1 MIELWC
7 FDGVNI
13 LFAIFDDSMKKLL
26 ACFLAIIAFVGCSK
40 ESALDVVV
48 GGDETYHVTVGI
60 DEQTRAEISTIASLL
75 GNAYELRY
83 VLEIYENNARLGTQ
97 QIQYSADS
105 SVVFAVKLP
114 PLRDYRFVAW
124 ADVVAKRTDE
134 SQTPA
139 NIYYDTSNLSEVS
152 EVSEVAWANS
162 DLRDAFA
169 DFEDVA
175 NFSSSSVVNLKLMR
189 PFAKLRIVDNNGVTR
204 SDVEKISVSYSPVG
218 DVSYSKYNAMRDEFS
233 DAVATPIT
241 RTYDVSAIGAAG
253 ADGVT
258 LFTDFIFV
266 PESTQF
272 NVEVSLYGAGDAL
285 LGTKNFGSVAVN
297 RNTLTTIKGDI
308 I

>member
-1 MIELWC
+1 
-7 FDGVNI
+7 
-13 LFAIFDDSMKKLL
+13 MKKLL

-124 ADVVAKRTDE
+124 ADVVDKRTDAN
-134 SQTPA
+134 PA
-139 NIYYDTSNLSEVS
+139 PGNIYYNTSNLS

-189 PFAKLRIVDNNGVTR
+189 PFAKLRIVDNNGVIR
-204 SDVEKISVSYSPVG
+204 SDVKTITVSYSPVAG
-218 DVSYSKYNAMRDEFS
+218 RSYSTYNAMRDEFI

>member
-13 LFAIFDDSMKKLL
+13 LLAIFDDSMKKLL

-40 ESALDVVV
+40 ESTLDVVV

-60 DEQTRAEISTIASLL
+60 DEQTRAEISTIAALL
-75 GNAYELRY
+75 GNDYELRY
-83 VLEIYENNARLGTQ
+83 VLEIYENNARLGGQ

-114 PLRDYRFVAW
+114 PLRNYRFVAW
-124 ADVVAKRTDE
+124 ADVVEKRTDE
-134 SQTPA
+134 IPAPA

-152 EVSEVAWANS
+152 EVSEAAWANS

-169 DFEDVA
+169 DFEDVD
-175 NFSSSSVVNLKLMR
+175 NFSSSSVVNLKLVR

-204 SDVEKISVSYSPVG
+204 SDVEKISVSYSPVNVNG
-218 DVSYSKYNAMRDEFS
+218 VSYSKYNAMRDEFIS

-241 RTYDVSAIGAAG
+241 RTCDVSANG

-272 NVEVSLYGAGDAL
+272 NVEVRLYGAGDAL

>member
-40 ESALDVVV
+40 ESTLDVVV

-60 DEQTRAEISTIASLL
+60 DEQTRAEISTIAALL

-83 VLEIYENNARLGTQ
+83 VLEIYENNARLGGQ
-97 QIQYSADS
+97 QIQYSADC

-114 PLRDYRFVAW
+114 PLRNYRFVAW
-124 ADVVAKRTDE
+124 ADIVAKRTDE
-134 SQTPA
+134 CPAPA
-139 NIYYDTSNLSEVS
+139 NIYYNTSNLSEVS
-152 EVSEVAWANS
+152 EAAWSNS

-169 DFEDVA
+169 DFEVVT

-204 SDVEKISVSYSPVG
+204 SDVEKISVSYSPVAG
-218 DVSYSKYNAMRDEFS
+218 DSYSKYNAMRDKFIS
-233 DAVATPIT
+233 AVATTIT
-241 RTYDVSAIGAAG
+241 RTYDVRDIGATG

-266 PESTQF
+266 PKGDTQF
-272 NVEVSLYGAGDAL
+272 NVEVSLYDANGDRL
-285 LGTKNFGSVAVN
+285 ETKNFGSVAVN

>member
-1 MIELWC
+1 
-7 FDGVNI
+7 
-13 LFAIFDDSMKKLL
+13 MKKLL
-26 ACFLAIIAFVGCSK
+26 ACFLAIIAFIGCSK

-60 DEQTRAEISTIASLL
+60 DEQTRAEISTIAALL

-83 VLEIYENNARLGTQ
+83 VLEIYENNARLGGQ

-114 PLRDYRFVAW
+114 PLRNYRFVAW

-139 NIYYDTSNLSEVS
+139 NIYYNTSNLSEVS
-152 EVSEVAWANS
+152 VAHAQWANS

-175 NFSSSSVVNLKLMR
+175 NFSPSSVVNLKLVR

-218 DVSYSKYNAMRDEFS
+218 DVSYSKYNAMCDTFIS

-241 RTYDVSAIGAAG
+241 RTYNVSAIDANG

-272 NVEVSLYGAGDAL
+272 NVEVSLYDADGDRL
-285 LGTKNFGSVAVN
+285 DTKNFGSVAVN

>member
-1 MIELWC
+1 M
-7 FDGVNI
+7 
-13 LFAIFDDSMKKLL
+13 
-26 ACFLAIIAFVGCSK
+26 
-40 ESALDVVV
+40 DVVV

-60 DEQTRAEISTIASLL
+60 DEQTRAEISTIAALL

-83 VLEIYENNARLGTQ
+83 VLEIYENNTRLGGQ

-134 SQTPA
+134 SPTPG
-139 NIYYDTSNLSEVS
+139 NDYYNTSNLSEVS
-152 EVSEVAWANS
+152 VAQWSNS

-218 DVSYSKYNAMRDEFS
+218 DVSYSKYNAMCDTFIS
-233 DAVATPIT
+233 DAVATPTT
-241 RTYDVSAIGAAG
+241 RTYDVSAIG

>member
-1 MIELWC
+1 
-7 FDGVNI
+7 
-13 LFAIFDDSMKKLL
+13 MKKLL

-40 ESALDVVV
+40 ESTLDVVV

-60 DEQTRAEISTIASLL
+60 DEQTRAEISTIVALL

-83 VLEIYENNARLGTQ
+83 VLEIYENNARLGGQ

-124 ADVVAKRTDE
+124 ADIVAKRTDE
-134 SQTPA
+134 NPAPA
-139 NIYYDTSNLSEVS
+139 NIYYNTSNLS

-204 SDVEKISVSYSPVG
+204 SDVKKISVSYSPVS
-218 DVSYSKYNAMRDEFS
+218 DVSYSKYNAMCDTFIS
-233 DAVATPIT
+233 DAVATTIT
-241 RTYDVSAIGAAG
+241 RTCDVSANGE
-253 ADGVT
+253 DGVT

-266 PESTQF
+266 PKGDTQF

>member
-1 MIELWC
+1 
-7 FDGVNI
+7 
-13 LFAIFDDSMKKLL
+13 MKKLL

-60 DEQTRAEISTIASLL
+60 DEQTRAEISTIAALL
-75 GNAYELRY
+75 GDAYELRY
-83 VLEIYENNARLGTQ
+83 VLEIYENNARLGGQ

-139 NIYYDTSNLSEVS
+139 NIYYNTSNLSVVS
-152 EVSEVAWANS
+152 VAQWSNS

-169 DFEDVA
+169 DYEVVA

-204 SDVEKISVSYSPVG
+204 SDVEKISVSYSPVAG
-218 DVSYSKYNAMRDEFS
+218 SSYSKYNAMCDTFIG
-233 DAVATPIT
+233 AVATPIT
-241 RTYDVSAIGAAG
+241 RTYDVSAIGATG

-272 NVEVSLYGAGDAL
+272 NVEVSLYRDGEEAPFD
-285 LGTKNFGSVAVN
+285 TKNFGSVAVN

>member
-1 MIELWC
+1 
-7 FDGVNI
+7 
-13 LFAIFDDSMKKLL
+13 MKKLL

-60 DEQTRAEISTIASLL
+60 DEQTRAEISTIAALL
-75 GNAYELRY
+75 GDAYELRY
-83 VLEIYENNARLGTQ
+83 VLEIYENNARLGGQ

-134 SQTPA
+134 CPAPA
-139 NIYYDTSNLSEVS
+139 NIYYNTSNLSEVS
-152 EVSEVAWANS
+152 EAAWANS

-169 DFEDVA
+169 DFEDVD
-175 NFSSSSVVNLKLMR
+175 NFSSSSVVNLKLVR

-204 SDVEKISVSYSPVG
+204 NDVKTITVRYSPVG
-218 DVSYSKYNAMRDEFS
+218 DVSYSKYNAMCDTFIS

-241 RTYDVSAIGAAG
+241 RTCDVSANG

-266 PESTQF
+266 PKGDTQF
-272 NVEVSLYGAGDAL
+272 NVEVSLYRAGEEVPFD
-285 LGTKNFGSVAVN
+285 TKNFGSVAVN

>member
-1 MIELWC
+1 MIEQLC

-40 ESALDVVV
+40 ESTLDVVV

-60 DEQTRAEISTIASLL
+60 DEQTRAEISTIAALL

-83 VLEIYENNARLGTQ
+83 VLEIYENDARLGTQ

-114 PLRDYRFVAW
+114 PLRDYSFVAW
-124 ADVVAKRTDE
+124 ADIVAKRTDE
-134 SQTPA
+134 SPAPA
-139 NIYYDTSNLSEVS
+139 NIYYNTSNLSEVS
-152 EVSEVAWANS
+152 VAKWANS

-169 DFEDVA
+169 DYEVVTI
-175 NFSSSSVVNLKLMR
+175 FSSSSVVNLKLMR

-204 SDVEKISVSYSPVG
+204 SDVKKISVSYSPVG
-218 DVSYSKYNAMRDEFS
+218 DVSYSKYNAMCDTFIG
-233 DAVATPIT
+233 AVATPIT
-241 RTYDVSAIGAAG
+241 RTYDVRDVSANG

-272 NVEVSLYGAGDAL
+272 NVEVSLYGAGDAP

>member
-1 MIELWC
+1 
-7 FDGVNI
+7 
-13 LFAIFDDSMKKLL
+13 MKKLL

-40 ESALDVVV
+40 ESTLDVVV

-60 DEQTRAEISTIASLL
+60 DEQTRAEISTIAALL

-83 VLEIYENNARLGTQ
+83 VLEIYENNARLGGQ
-97 QIQYSADS
+97 QIQYSADC

-114 PLRDYRFVAW
+114 PLRNYRFVAW
-124 ADVVAKRTDE
+124 ADIVAKRTDE
-134 SQTPA
+134 CPAPA
-139 NIYYDTSNLSEVS
+139 NIYYNTSNLSEVS
-152 EVSEVAWANS
+152 EAAWSNS

-169 DFEDVA
+169 DFEVVT

-204 SDVEKISVSYSPVG
+204 SDVEKISVSYSPVAG
-218 DVSYSKYNAMRDEFS
+218 DSYSKYNAMRDKFIS
-233 DAVATPIT
+233 AVATTIT
-241 RTYDVSAIGAAG
+241 RTYDVRDIGATG

-266 PESTQF
+266 PKGDTQF
-272 NVEVSLYGAGDAL
+272 NVEVSLYDANGDRL
-285 LGTKNFGSVAVN
+285 ETKNFGSVAVN

>member
-1 MIELWC
+1 M
-7 FDGVNI
+7 
-13 LFAIFDDSMKKLL
+13 
-26 ACFLAIIAFVGCSK
+26 
-40 ESALDVVV
+40 DVVV

-60 DEQTRAEISTIASLL
+60 DEQTRAEISTIAALL
-75 GNAYELRY
+75 GDAYELRY
-83 VLEIYENNARLGTQ
+83 VLEIYENNTRLGGQ

-139 NIYYDTSNLSEVS
+139 NIYYNTSNLSEVS
-152 EVSEVAWANS
+152 VAQWANS

-169 DFEDVA
+169 DFEVVA

-204 SDVEKISVSYSPVG
+204 SDVKKISVSYSPVG
-218 DVSYSKYNAMRDEFS
+218 DVSYSTYNAMCDTFIG
-233 DAVATPIT
+233 AVATPIT
-241 RTYDVSAIGAAG
+241 RTYDVSAISANG
-253 ADGVT
+253 ADGVA

-272 NVEVSLYGAGDAL
+272 NVEVSLYDAGDAL
-285 LGTKNFGSVAVN
+285 LDTKNFGSVAVN

>member
-1 MIELWC
+1 
-7 FDGVNI
+7 
-13 LFAIFDDSMKKLL
+13 MKKLL

-40 ESALDVVV
+40 ESTLDVVV

-60 DEQTRAEISTIASLL
+60 DEQTRAEISTIAALL

-83 VLEIYENNARLGTQ
+83 VLEIYENNARLGGQ

-169 DFEDVA
+169 DYEVVT

-204 SDVEKISVSYSPVG
+204 SDVKTISVSYSPVG
-218 DVSYSKYNAMRDEFS
+218 DVSYSKYNAMCDKFIS

-241 RTYDVSAIGAAG
+241 RTYDVRDISANG

>member
-1 MIELWC
+1 M
-7 FDGVNI
+7 
-13 LFAIFDDSMKKLL
+13 
-26 ACFLAIIAFVGCSK
+26 
-40 ESALDVVV
+40 DVVV

-60 DEQTRAEISTIASLL
+60 DEQTRAEISTIAALL
-75 GNAYELRY
+75 GDAYELRY

-124 ADVVAKRTDE
+124 ADVVAKRGNE
-134 SQTPA
+134 SETPA
-139 NIYYDTSNLSEVS
+139 NIYYNTSNLSEVS
-152 EVSEVAWANS
+152 VAQWSNS

-169 DFEDVA
+169 DYEDVA

-204 SDVEKISVSYSPVG
+204 SDVEKISVSYSPVNG
-218 DVSYSKYNAMRDEFS
+218 VSYSKYNAMCDTFIS

-241 RTYDVSAIGAAG
+241 RTYDVSAIGATG

-266 PESTQF
+266 PKGDTQF
-272 NVEVSLYGAGDAL
+272 NVEVRLYDADDHPL
-285 LGTKNFGSVAVN
+285 DTKNFGSVAVN

>member
-1 MIELWC
+1 
-7 FDGVNI
+7 
-13 LFAIFDDSMKKLL
+13 MKKLI
-26 ACFLAIIAFVGCSK
+26 ACFLAIMAIVGCSK

-60 DEQTRAEISTIASLL
+60 DEQTRAEISTIAALL
-75 GNAYELRY
+75 GDAYELRY

-124 ADVVAKRTDE
+124 ADIVAKRTDE
-134 SQTPA
+134 RPEPA
-139 NIYYDTSNLSEVS
+139 NIYYNTSNLSAVS
-152 EVSEVAWANS
+152 VTQQWANS

-175 NFSSSSVVNLKLMR
+175 NFSSSSVVNLKLKR

-204 SDVEKISVSYSPVG
+204 TDVQKISVSYSPVDG
-218 DVSYSKYNAMRDEFS
+218 VSYSTYNAMCDTFISIS
-233 DAVATPIT
+233 DAVATTI
-241 RTYDVSAIGAAG
+241 RTYDVGAIGD
-253 ADGVT
+253 DGKT

-266 PESTQF
+266 PAGVDAQY
-272 NVEVSLYGAGDAL
+272 NVEISLHSADNVL
-285 LGTKNFGSVAVN
+285 LDTKNLGSVAVN

>member
-1 MIELWC
+1 M
-7 FDGVNI
+7 
-13 LFAIFDDSMKKLL
+13 
-26 ACFLAIIAFVGCSK
+26 
-40 ESALDVVV
+40 DVVV

-60 DEQTRAEISTIASLL
+60 DEQTRAEISTIAALL

-83 VLEIYENNARLGTQ
+83 VLEIYENNARLGGQ

-114 PLRDYRFVAW
+114 PLRNYRFVAW

-139 NIYYDTSNLSEVS
+139 NIYYNTSNLSEVS
-152 EVSEVAWANS
+152 VAHAQWANS

-175 NFSSSSVVNLKLMR
+175 NFSPSSVVNLKLVR

-218 DVSYSKYNAMRDEFS
+218 DVSYSKYNAMCDTFIS

-241 RTYDVSAIGAAG
+241 RTYNVSAIDANG

-272 NVEVSLYGAGDAL
+272 NVEVSLYDADGDRL
-285 LGTKNFGSVAVN
+285 DTKNFGSVAVN

>member
-1 MIELWC
+1 
-7 FDGVNI
+7 
-13 LFAIFDDSMKKLL
+13 MKKLL

-60 DEQTRAEISTIASLL
+60 DEQTRAEISTIAALL

-124 ADVVAKRTDE
+124 ADIVDKRTHE
-134 SQTPA
+134 S
-139 NIYYDTSNLSEVS
+139 YYNTSNLS

-169 DFEDVA
+169 DYEDVF

-189 PFAKLRIVDNNGVTR
+189 PFAKLRIVDSNGVTR
-204 SDVEKISVSYSPVG
+204 TDVEKISVSYSPVG
-218 DVSYSKYNAMRDEFS
+218 DVSYSKYNAMCDTFIG
-233 DAVATPIT
+233 AVATPIT
-241 RTYDVSAIGAAG
+241 RTCDVSANG

-272 NVEVSLYGAGDAL
+272 NVEVSLYDANGDRL
-285 LGTKNFGSVAVN
+285 DTKNFGSVAVN

>member
-1 MIELWC
+1 M
-7 FDGVNI
+7 
-13 LFAIFDDSMKKLL
+13 
-26 ACFLAIIAFVGCSK
+26 
-40 ESALDVVV
+40 DVVV

-60 DEQTRAEISTIASLL
+60 DEQTRAEISTIAALL
-75 GNAYELRY
+75 GDAYELRY
-83 VLEIYENNARLGTQ
+83 VLEIYENNARLGGQ

-124 ADVVAKRTDE
+124 ADVVEKRTDE

-152 EVSEVAWANS
+152 VAHAQWANS

-175 NFSSSSVVNLKLMR
+175 NFSSSSVVNLKLVR

-241 RTYDVSAIGAAG
+241 RTYDVSAIDATG

-272 NVEVSLYGAGDAL
+272 NVEVSLYDAGDVL
-285 LGTKNFGSVAVN
+285 LETKNFGSVAVN

>member
-1 MIELWC
+1 M
-7 FDGVNI
+7 
-13 LFAIFDDSMKKLL
+13 
-26 ACFLAIIAFVGCSK
+26 
-40 ESALDVVV
+40 DVVV

-60 DEQTRAEISTIASLL
+60 DEQTRAEISTIAALL

-83 VLEIYENNARLGTQ
+83 VLEIYENNARLGGQ

-139 NIYYDTSNLSEVS
+139 NIYYNTSNLSEVS
-152 EVSEVAWANS
+152 VAAWANS

-169 DFEDVA
+169 DFEDVD
-175 NFSSSSVVNLKLMR
+175 NFSSSSVVNLKLVR

-218 DVSYSKYNAMRDEFS
+218 DVSYSKYNAMCDTFIS

-241 RTYDVSAIGAAG
+241 RTYNVSAIDANG

-272 NVEVSLYGAGDAL
+272 NVEVSLYRAGEEAPFD
-285 LGTKNFGSVAVN
+285 TKNLGSVAVN

>member
-13 LFAIFDDSMKKLL
+13 LFAIFVDSMKKLL

-60 DEQTRAEISTIASLL
+60 DEQTRAEISTIAALL
-75 GNAYELRY
+75 GDAYELCY
-83 VLEIYENNARLGTQ
+83 VLEIYENDARLGTQ

-139 NIYYDTSNLSEVS
+139 NIYYNTSNLSEVS
-152 EVSEVAWANS
+152 VTQQWSNS

-169 DFEDVA
+169 DYEDVA

-189 PFAKLRIVDNNGVTR
+189 PFAKLRIVDSNGVTR
-204 SDVEKISVSYSPVG
+204 TDVKKISVSYSPVG
-218 DVSYSKYNAMRDEFS
+218 DVSYSTYNAMCDTFIG
-233 DAVATPIT
+233 AVATTIT
-241 RTYDVSAIGAAG
+241 RTYDVSAIGAG
-253 ADGVT
+253 FLNSD
-258 LFTDFIFV
+258 LILRI
-266 PESTQF
+266 S
-272 NVEVSLYGAGDAL
+272 
-285 LGTKNFGSVAVN
+285 
-297 RNTLTTIKGDI
+297 
-308 I
+308 

>member
-1 MIELWC
+1 
-7 FDGVNI
+7 
-13 LFAIFDDSMKKLL
+13 MKKLL

-60 DEQTRAEISTIASLL
+60 DEQTRAEISTIAALL

-83 VLEIYENNARLGTQ
+83 VLEIYENNARLGGQ

-152 EVSEVAWANS
+152 VAKWANS

-175 NFSSSSVVNLKLMR
+175 NFSSSSVVNLKLVR

-204 SDVEKISVSYSPVG
+204 SDVEKISVSYSPVNVNG
-218 DVSYSKYNAMRDEFS
+218 VSYSKYNAMRDTFIG
-233 DAVATPIT
+233 AVATPTT
-241 RTYDVSAIGAAG
+241 RTCDVSANGATG
-253 ADGVT
+253 AEGVT

-272 NVEVSLYGAGDAL
+272 NVEVSLYGANGDRL
-285 LGTKNFGSVAVN
+285 ETKNFGSVAVN

>member
-1 MIELWC
+1 
-7 FDGVNI
+7 
-13 LFAIFDDSMKKLL
+13 MKKLL

-60 DEQTRAEISTIASLL
+60 DEQTRAEISTIAALL
-75 GNAYELRY
+75 GNDYELRY
-83 VLEIYENNARLGTQ
+83 VLEIYENNTRLGGQ

-139 NIYYDTSNLSEVS
+139 NIYYNTSNLSEVS
-152 EVSEVAWANS
+152 EVAWANN

-169 DFEDVA
+169 DFEDVD

-204 SDVEKISVSYSPVG
+204 NDVKTITVSYSPVG
-218 DVSYSKYNAMRDEFS
+218 GSSSYYKYNAMCDTFIS
-233 DAVATPIT
+233 DAVATTIT
-241 RTYDVSAIGAAG
+241 RTYDVSAIDATG

-266 PESTQF
+266 PKGDTQF

-285 LGTKNFGSVAVN
+285 LDTKNFGSVAVN

>member
-26 ACFLAIIAFVGCSK
+26 ACFLAIIAIVGCSK

-60 DEQTRAEISTIASLL
+60 DEQTRAEISTIAALL

-114 PLRDYRFVAW
+114 PLRNYRFVAW

-134 SQTPA
+134 CPAPA
-139 NIYYDTSNLSEVS
+139 NIYYNTSNLSEVS
-152 EVSEVAWANS
+152 EVAWSNS

-169 DFEDVA
+169 DFEVVA

-204 SDVEKISVSYSPVG
+204 NDVKTISVSYSPVG
-218 DVSYSKYNAMRDEFS
+218 DVSYSTYNAMCDKFS
-233 DAVATPIT
+233 DAVATTIT
-241 RTYDVSAIGAAG
+241 RTYNVSAIGATG
-253 ADGVT
+253 ANGVT

-272 NVEVSLYGAGDAL
+272 NVEVSLYGANGDRL
-285 LGTKNFGSVAVN
+285 ETKNFGSVAVN

>member
-1 MIELWC
+1 
-7 FDGVNI
+7 
-13 LFAIFDDSMKKLL
+13 MKKLL

-40 ESALDVVV
+40 ESALDIVV

-60 DEQTRAEISTIASLL
+60 DEQTRAEISTIAALL

-83 VLEIYENNARLGTQ
+83 VLEIYENNARLGGQ

-124 ADVVAKRTDE
+124 ADVVAKRTHE
-134 SQTPA
+134 S
-139 NIYYDTSNLSEVS
+139 YYNTSNLS

-204 SDVEKISVSYSPVG
+204 SDVKTISVSYSPVG

-241 RTYDVSAIGAAG
+241 RTYDVSAIDATG

-272 NVEVSLYGAGDAL
+272 NVEVRLYGAGDAL
-285 LGTKNFGSVAVN
+285 LDTKNFGSVAVN

>member
-1 MIELWC
+1 LIQLLC

-60 DEQTRAEISTIASLL
+60 DEQTRAEISTIAALL
-75 GNAYELRY
+75 GDAYELRY
-83 VLEIYENNARLGTQ
+83 VLEIYENNARLGGQ

-114 PLRDYRFVAW
+114 PLRNYRFVAW
-124 ADVVAKRTDE
+124 ADIVDKRADA
-134 SQTPA
+134 SQTPDSK
-139 NIYYDTSNLSEVS
+139 YYDTSDLSAVS
-152 EVSEVAWANS
+152 VAQWSNS

-169 DFEDVA
+169 DFEDVD
-175 NFSSSSVVNLKLMR
+175 NFSSSSVVNLKLVR

-204 SDVEKISVSYSPVG
+204 NDVKTITVRYSPVG
-218 DVSYSKYNAMRDEFS
+218 DVSYSKYNAMRDEFIS

-241 RTYDVSAIGAAG
+241 RTCDVSANG

-272 NVEVSLYGAGDAL
+272 NVEVSLYDANGDRL
-285 LGTKNFGSVAVN
+285 ETKNFGSVAVN

>member
-1 MIELWC
+1 LIELWC

-26 ACFLAIIAFVGCSK
+26 ACFLAFIAFVGCSK

-60 DEQTRAEISTIASLL
+60 DEQTRAEISTIAALL
-75 GNAYELRY
+75 GDAYELRY
-83 VLEIYENNARLGTQ
+83 VLEIYENNARLGGQ

-114 PLRDYRFVAW
+114 PLRNYRFVAW
-124 ADVVAKRTDE
+124 ADIVDKRADA
-134 SQTPA
+134 SQTPDSK
-139 NIYYDTSNLSEVS
+139 YYDTSDLSAVS
-152 EVSEVAWANS
+152 VAQWSNS

-169 DFEDVA
+169 DYEVVT
-175 NFSSSSVVNLKLMR
+175 NFSSSSVVNLKLVR

-204 SDVEKISVSYSPVG
+204 SDVMKISVSYSPVAG
-218 DVSYSKYNAMRDEFS
+218 SSYSKYNAMCDTFIS
-233 DAVATPIT
+233 DAVATPTI
-241 RTYDVSAIGAAG
+241 RTYDVSAIGATG

-272 NVEVSLYGAGDAL
+272 NVEVSLYGAGDAH

>member
-1 MIELWC
+1 M
-7 FDGVNI
+7 
-13 LFAIFDDSMKKLL
+13 
-26 ACFLAIIAFVGCSK
+26 
-40 ESALDVVV
+40 DVVV

-60 DEQTRAEISTIASLL
+60 DEQTRAEISTIAALL

-83 VLEIYENNARLGTQ
+83 VLEIYENNARLGGQ
-97 QIQYSADS
+97 QIQYSADC

-139 NIYYDTSNLSEVS
+139 NIYYNTSNLSEVS
-152 EVSEVAWANS
+152 VAHAQWANS

-204 SDVEKISVSYSPVG
+204 SDVEKISVSYSPVNVNG
-218 DVSYSKYNAMRDEFS
+218 VSYSKYNAMRDEFIN
-233 DAVATPIT
+233 AVATPIT
-241 RTYDVSAIGAAG
+241 RTYDVSAIGATG

-266 PESTQF
+266 PKGDTQF
-272 NVEVSLYGAGDAL
+272 NVEVRLYDADDHL

>member
-1 MIELWC
+1 M
-7 FDGVNI
+7 
-13 LFAIFDDSMKKLL
+13 
-26 ACFLAIIAFVGCSK
+26 
-40 ESALDVVV
+40 DVVV

-60 DEQTRAEISTIASLL
+60 DEQTRAEISTIAALL

-124 ADVVAKRTDE
+124 ADIVDKRTHE
-134 SQTPA
+134 S
-139 NIYYDTSNLSEVS
+139 YYNTSNLS

-169 DFEDVA
+169 DYEDVF

-189 PFAKLRIVDNNGVTR
+189 PFAKLRIVDSNGVTR
-204 SDVEKISVSYSPVG
+204 TDVEKISVSYSPVG
-218 DVSYSKYNAMRDEFS
+218 DVSYSKYNAMCDTFIG
-233 DAVATPIT
+233 AVATPIT
-241 RTYDVSAIGAAG
+241 RTCDVSANG

-272 NVEVSLYGAGDAL
+272 NVEVSLYDANGDRL
-285 LGTKNFGSVAVN
+285 DTKNFGSVAVN

>member
-1 MIELWC
+1 
-7 FDGVNI
+7 
-13 LFAIFDDSMKKLL
+13 MKKLL

-60 DEQTRAEISTIASLL
+60 DEQTRAEISTIAALL

-83 VLEIYENNARLGTQ
+83 VLEIYENNTRLGGQ
-97 QIQYSADS
+97 QIQCSADS

-114 PLRDYRFVAW
+114 PLRNYRFVAW

-134 SQTPA
+134 IPAPA

-152 EVSEVAWANS
+152 EAAWANS

-218 DVSYSKYNAMRDEFS
+218 DVSYSTYNAMRDEFI

-241 RTYDVSAIGAAG
+241 RTYDVSAIGATG

-272 NVEVSLYGAGDAL
+272 NVEVRLYDAGDAL
-285 LGTKNFGSVAVN
+285 LDTKNFGSVAVN

>member
-1 MIELWC
+1 M
-7 FDGVNI
+7 
-13 LFAIFDDSMKKLL
+13 
-26 ACFLAIIAFVGCSK
+26 
-40 ESALDVVV
+40 DVVV

-60 DEQTRAEISTIASLL
+60 DEQTRAEISTIAALL

-83 VLEIYENNARLGTQ
+83 VLEIYENNTRLGGQ

-114 PLRDYRFVAW
+114 PLRNYRFVAW

-139 NIYYDTSNLSEVS
+139 NIYYNTSNLSEVS
-152 EVSEVAWANS
+152 VAQWSNS

-169 DFEDVA
+169 DFEVVA

-204 SDVEKISVSYSPVG
+204 TDVQKISVSYSPVG
-218 DVSYSKYNAMRDEFS
+218 GVSYSKYNAMCDTFIS
-233 DAVATPIT
+233 DAVATPTI
-241 RTYDVSAIGAAG
+241 RTCDVSANGAN
-253 ADGVT
+253 GVT

-272 NVEVSLYGAGDAL
+272 NVEVRLYGAGDAL

>member
-1 MIELWC
+1 M
-7 FDGVNI
+7 
-13 LFAIFDDSMKKLL
+13 
-26 ACFLAIIAFVGCSK
+26 
-40 ESALDVVV
+40 DVVV

-60 DEQTRAEISTIASLL
+60 DEQTRAEISTIAALL

-83 VLEIYENNARLGTQ
+83 VLEIYENNARLGGQ
-97 QIQYSADS
+97 QIQYSADC

-134 SQTPA
+134 SQTPESK
-139 NIYYDTSNLSEVS
+139 YYNTDQLTAVS
-152 EVSEVAWANS
+152 FKDWANS

-169 DFEDVA
+169 DYEVVT

-204 SDVEKISVSYSPVG
+204 SDVEKISVSYSPVAG
-218 DVSYSKYNAMRDEFS
+218 DSYSKYNAMRDKFIS

-241 RTYDVSAIGAAG
+241 RICDVSANG

-272 NVEVSLYGAGDAL
+272 NVEVSLYRAGEEAPFD
-285 LGTKNFGSVAVN
+285 TKNFGSVAIN

>member
-1 MIELWC
+1 
-7 FDGVNI
+7 
-13 LFAIFDDSMKKLL
+13 MKKLL

-60 DEQTRAEISTIASLL
+60 DEQTRAEISTIAALL
-75 GNAYELRY
+75 GDAYELRY

-134 SQTPA
+134 CPAPA
-139 NIYYDTSNLSEVS
+139 NIYYNTSNLSEVS
-152 EVSEVAWANS
+152 VAQWANS

-204 SDVEKISVSYSPVG
+204 TDVQKISVSYSPVG
-218 DVSYSKYNAMRDEFS
+218 DVSYSKYNAMCDTFIS

-241 RTYDVSAIGAAG
+241 RTYDVSAIDATG

-272 NVEVSLYGAGDAL
+272 NVEVSLYRAGEEAPFD
-285 LGTKNFGSVAVN
+285 TKNFGSVAVN

>member
-1 MIELWC
+1 
-7 FDGVNI
+7 
-13 LFAIFDDSMKKLL
+13 MKKLL

-60 DEQTRAEISTIASLL
+60 DEQTRAEISTIAALL

-83 VLEIYENNARLGTQ
+83 VLEIYENNARLGGQ

-114 PLRDYRFVAW
+114 PLRNYRFVAW

-139 NIYYDTSNLSEVS
+139 NIYYNTSNLSAVS
-152 EVSEVAWANS
+152 VKLWANS

-169 DFEDVA
+169 DYEVVTK
-175 NFSSSSVVNLKLMR
+175 FSSSSVVNLKLMR

-204 SDVEKISVSYSPVG
+204 SDVKTITVSYSPVG
-218 DVSYSKYNAMRDEFS
+218 GSSSYYKYNAMRDEFIG
-233 DAVATPIT
+233 AVATPIT
-241 RTYDVSAIGAAG
+241 RTYNVSAIGATG

-258 LFTDFIFV
+258 LFTDLIFV

-272 NVEVSLYGAGDAL
+272 NVEVSLYDAGDVL
-285 LGTKNFGSVAVN
+285 LETKNFGSVAVN

>member
-1 MIELWC
+1 
-7 FDGVNI
+7 
-13 LFAIFDDSMKKLL
+13 MKKLL

-60 DEQTRAEISTIASLL
+60 DEQTRAEISTIAALL
-75 GNAYELRY
+75 GDAYELRY

-139 NIYYDTSNLSEVS
+139 NIYYNTSNLSEVS
-152 EVSEVAWANS
+152 VAQWSNS

-169 DFEDVA
+169 DYEDVA

-204 SDVEKISVSYSPVG
+204 SDVEKISVSYSPVNG
-218 DVSYSKYNAMRDEFS
+218 VSYSKYNAMCDTFIS

-241 RTYDVSAIGAAG
+241 RTYDVSAIGATG

-266 PESTQF
+266 PKGDTQF
-272 NVEVSLYGAGDAL
+272 NVEVRLYDADDHPL
-285 LGTKNFGSVAVN
+285 DTKNFGSVAVN

>member
-1 MIELWC
+1 M
-7 FDGVNI
+7 
-13 LFAIFDDSMKKLL
+13 
-26 ACFLAIIAFVGCSK
+26 
-40 ESALDVVV
+40 DVVV

-60 DEQTRAEISTIASLL
+60 DEQTRAEISTIAALL

-83 VLEIYENNARLGTQ
+83 VLEIYENDARLGTQ

-139 NIYYDTSNLSEVS
+139 NIYYNTSNLSEVS
-152 EVSEVAWANS
+152 EAAWSNS

-169 DFEDVA
+169 DFEVVTS
-175 NFSSSSVVNLKLMR
+175 FSSSSVVNLKLMR

-204 SDVEKISVSYSPVG
+204 SDVEKISVSYSPVAG
-218 DVSYSKYNAMRDEFS
+218 SSYSTYNAMCDKFS

-241 RTYDVSAIGAAG
+241 RTYYVRDIG

-272 NVEVSLYGAGDAL
+272 NVEVRLYRAGEEAPFD
-285 LGTKNFGSVAVN
+285 TKNFGSVAVN

>member
-1 MIELWC
+1 MDI
-7 FDGVNI
+7 
-13 LFAIFDDSMKKLL
+13 
-26 ACFLAIIAFVGCSK
+26 
-40 ESALDVVV
+40 VV

-60 DEQTRAEISTIASLL
+60 DEQTRAEISTIAALL

-83 VLEIYENNARLGTQ
+83 VLEIYENNTRLGGQ

-124 ADVVAKRTDE
+124 ADVVAKRTHE
-134 SQTPA
+134 S
-139 NIYYDTSNLSEVS
+139 YYNTSNLS

-169 DFEDVA
+169 DFEDVD

-204 SDVEKISVSYSPVG
+204 SDVKTISVSYSPVG

-241 RTYDVSAIGAAG
+241 RTYDVSAIDATG

-272 NVEVSLYGAGDAL
+272 NVEVRLYGAGDAL
-285 LGTKNFGSVAVN
+285 LDTKNFGSVAVN

>member
-1 MIELWC
+1 M
-7 FDGVNI
+7 
-13 LFAIFDDSMKKLL
+13 
-26 ACFLAIIAFVGCSK
+26 
-40 ESALDVVV
+40 DVVV

-60 DEQTRAEISTIASLL
+60 DEQTRAEISTIAALL

-97 QIQYSADS
+97 QIQYSADC

-139 NIYYDTSNLSEVS
+139 NIYYNTSNLSEVS
-152 EVSEVAWANS
+152 EAAWANS

-169 DFEDVA
+169 DFEDVD

-189 PFAKLRIVDNNGVTR
+189 PFAKLRIVDSNGVTR
-204 SDVEKISVSYSPVG
+204 SDVKKISVSYSPVAG
-218 DVSYSKYNAMRDEFS
+218 SSYSKYNAMCDTFIS
-233 DAVATPIT
+233 DAVATPTT
-241 RTYDVSAIGAAG
+241 RTYDVSAIGATG

-272 NVEVSLYGAGDAL
+272 NVEVSLYDANGDRL
-285 LGTKNFGSVAVN
+285 ETKNFGSVAVN

>member
-1 MIELWC
+1 M
-7 FDGVNI
+7 
-13 LFAIFDDSMKKLL
+13 
-26 ACFLAIIAFVGCSK
+26 
-40 ESALDVVV
+40 DVVV

-60 DEQTRAEISTIASLL
+60 DEQTRAEISTIAALL
-75 GNAYELRY
+75 GDAYELRY
-83 VLEIYENNARLGTQ
+83 VLEIYENDARLGTQ

-139 NIYYDTSNLSEVS
+139 NIYYNTSNLSEVS
-152 EVSEVAWANS
+152 VTQQWSNS

-169 DFEDVA
+169 DYEDVA

-189 PFAKLRIVDNNGVTR
+189 PFAKLRIVDSNGVTR
-204 SDVEKISVSYSPVG
+204 TDVKKISVSYSPVG
-218 DVSYSKYNAMRDEFS
+218 DVSYSTYNAMCDTFIG
-233 DAVATPIT
+233 AVATTIT
-241 RTYDVSAIGAAG
+241 RTYDVSAIGATG

-266 PESTQF
+266 PKGDTQF
-272 NVEVSLYGAGDAL
+272 NVEVRLYGAGDAL
-285 LGTKNFGSVAVN
+285 LDTKNLGSVAVN